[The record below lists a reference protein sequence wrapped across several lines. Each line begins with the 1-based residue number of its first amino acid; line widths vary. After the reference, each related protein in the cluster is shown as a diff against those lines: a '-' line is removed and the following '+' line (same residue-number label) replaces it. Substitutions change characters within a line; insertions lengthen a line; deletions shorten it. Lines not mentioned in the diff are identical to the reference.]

1 MSAAARHRFLAELF
15 AGLKAKS
22 FAELAAMP
30 ERSAVKAPAVFKNWK
45 FAVLLTRIS
54 PKKIEVTLQA
64 RFDYPEGDASMSNY
78 TFRMSS
84 NGRIQED
91 AFVDPED

>member
-15 AGLKAKS
+15 AELKAKS

-30 ERSAVKAPAVFKNWK
+30 ERSAVNTPAAFKGWK
-45 FAVLLTRIS
+45 FAVFQTRVS
-54 PKKIEVTLQA
+54 PRKIEVTLQA

-84 NGRIQED
+84 NGHIQED
-91 AFVDPED
+91 TFVDPED